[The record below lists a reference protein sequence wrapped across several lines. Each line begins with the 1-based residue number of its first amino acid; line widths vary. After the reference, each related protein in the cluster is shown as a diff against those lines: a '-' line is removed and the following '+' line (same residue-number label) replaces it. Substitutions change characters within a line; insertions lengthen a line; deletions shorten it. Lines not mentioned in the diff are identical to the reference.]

1 MSYSAIPDQP
11 PNYPPAEEGQSRER
25 QFGDNVP
32 DDFKYSV
39 DVASCELPVRQ
50 LFIRKVYLLLTIQLM
65 ASVLVGYI
73 VRSSDPIL
81 TWTLEN
87 PWILI
92 VNLFASIGFMVAAF
106 FKARSY
112 PVNLALLGGFTVF
125 ESFTLGIA
133 CAFVESTVVIEAI
146 LLTLIIFIGLTLFA
160 FQTKYDFISWQGTLG
175 MILWGLIGWGFIMI
189 FFPGNKGIENVYS
202 FIGAIVFS
210 VYIIIDTQKIM
221 KTCHLDDEVIATI
234 LLYLDIIN
242 LFLFILRLL
251 NNNRE
256 N

>member
-1 MSYSAIPDQP
+1 MSSYSPIPDQP
-11 PNYPPAEEGQSRER
+11 PNYPPGEGQTGER
-25 QFGDNVP
+25 QFGDNIP

-50 LFIRKVYLLLTIQLM
+50 LFIRKVYSLLTIQLM

-73 VRSSDPIL
+73 VRSSEPIL
-81 TWTLEN
+81 TWTLNN

-112 PVNLALLGGFTVF
+112 PVNLVLLGGFTIF

-146 LLTLIIFIGLTLFA
+146 LLTMIIFIGLTLFA

-175 MILWGLIGWGFIMI
+175 MILWGLIGWGFIMM
-189 FFPGNKGIENVYS
+189 FFPGSKGVENVYS
-202 FIGAIVFS
+202 FVGAIVFS
-210 VYIIIDTQKIM
+210 IYIIIDTQKIM

-234 LLYLDIIN
+234 SLYLDIIN

-251 NNNRE
+251 NNNRD